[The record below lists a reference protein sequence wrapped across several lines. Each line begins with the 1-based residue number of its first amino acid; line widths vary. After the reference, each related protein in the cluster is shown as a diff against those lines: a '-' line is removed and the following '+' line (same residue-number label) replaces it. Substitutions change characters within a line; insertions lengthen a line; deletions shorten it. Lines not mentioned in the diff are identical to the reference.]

1 MGNQLGERKTN
12 SVTVWIM
19 KIDYLFEIKS
29 LSPPP
34 NRTIVE
40 KRQNLNRVWSL
51 VNSNTPVSV
60 SWLGQMCEPWGTLEG
75 LCTTYTTLL

>member
-1 MGNQLGERKTN
+1 MCLLLWCGLLGNQLGERKTN

-51 VNSNTPVSV
+51 VSSDVPKWVSQ
-60 SWLGQMCEPWGTLEG
+60 L
-75 LCTTYTTLL
+75 